1 MSGRAASAAIVIMIV
16 ASCSTAAPPGET
28 AVEPSPTSSSAVAS
42 PVASSAPPPVA
53 SSAPP
58 PVATASLS
66 PAPTPRLDDVVKSF
80 KLVSPGTGWA
90 ETDHGLLVTHDD
102 GSSWVDV
109 SPNGDL
115 VLDAHFVGDAGLG
128 TLAMDA
134 VDGQTAFVTTEKTD
148 GGTTTLS
155 IWHTTDGGQTWRP
168 AKLASVP
175 ALDTSSD
182 CGCESLS
189 VLIDAVDPLVVF
201 ADIVETG
208 GTDDVSHDVFR
219 SQDGGVTW
227 AALSFGIHA
236 TGSSPDLAIHFLT
249 ADTGSIVFDERTFTT
264 RTGWGHWSEYPEP
277 GSGPV
282 PYPGFGPATYLD
294 DRHWIMGLTLAGT
307 VLIAESTDAGRTWTT
322 HTRPIPKPGN
332 LSVSFVS
339 AMTWIAT
346 ISTTSGPPAD
356 KVGPAETWTSRD
368 AGTTW
373 TFVGKLP
380 TSDTW
385 RSVFVDPSHAWVITS
400 AGGLATTSDGGA
412 TWSAILGAP
421 LSGG

>member
-1 MSGRAASAAIVIMIV
+1 MPRRAASAAIVILIV
-16 ASCSTAAPPGET
+16 ASCSTAASPEET
-28 AVEPSPTSSSAVAS
+28 AIEPSPTSSSAVAS
-42 PVASSAPPPVA
+42 PLASVAPPPVA
-53 SSAPP
+53 SVAPP
-58 PVATASLS
+58 PVATTSPS
-66 PAPTPRLDDVVKSF
+66 PARTPRLDGVVTSF

-102 GSSWVDV
+102 GSSWVDA

-115 VLDAHFVGDAGLG
+115 VLDQQLVGDARLG

-134 VDGQTAFVTTEKTD
+134 IDGQTAFVATEKTD
-148 GGTTTLS
+148 GSTTTIS

-182 CGCESLS
+182 CGCESLA
-189 VLIDAVDPLVVF
+189 VLIDAVDPLDVF
-201 ADIVETG
+201 ADIVVFS
-208 GTDDVSHDVFR
+208 GTDSESHDVFQSR
-219 SQDGGVTW
+219 DGGVTW
-227 AALSFGIHA
+227 AGLSIGIHA
-236 TGSSPDLAIHFLT
+236 NGSPGDLAIHFLT

-264 RTGWGHWSEYPEP
+264 RTGWGHWSEYPEQ
-277 GSGPV
+277 GSGAV
-282 PYPGFGPATYLD
+282 PYPGFGPVTYLD
-294 DRHWIMGLTLAGT
+294 DRHWIMSLTDAA
-307 VLIAESTDAGRTWTT
+307 LIAESTDAGRTWTT
-322 HTRPIPKPGN
+322 HARPFPKGTM
-332 LSVSFVS
+332 SVSFVS

-346 ISTTSGPPAD
+346 IGTTSGPPD
-356 KVGPAETWTSRD
+356 NKVGPAETWISRD

-412 TWSAILGAP
+412 TWSAILGR
-421 LSGG
+421 